1 MWLGVTTLRIRDSLW
16 MIAGAAPVA
25 VFAATNP
32 VTVAVFAATNPVTGA
47 VFAATNQAPHQA
59 PNRAQVKL
67 ASDVFVERFE
77 PASGGRKGRILERAD
92 A

>member
-16 MIAGAAPVA
+16 MIAGAAPI
-25 VFAATNP
+25 
-32 VTVAVFAATNPVTGA
+32 AVFAATNPVTGA
-47 VFAATNQAPHQA
+47 VLAATNQAPHQA

-92 A
+92 T